1 MSAAGLPMMIVVFAI
16 ALALAGCGTPKE
28 KSAPCKRPAGL
39 AGYGGDTRY
48 GCGAMRLVNPDAA
61 AALAAIEDLAAQ
73 PE

>member
-1 MSAAGLPMMIVVFAI
+1 MSAARPPIMVIVIAI
-16 ALALAGCGTPKE
+16 ALGLAGCGTAKE